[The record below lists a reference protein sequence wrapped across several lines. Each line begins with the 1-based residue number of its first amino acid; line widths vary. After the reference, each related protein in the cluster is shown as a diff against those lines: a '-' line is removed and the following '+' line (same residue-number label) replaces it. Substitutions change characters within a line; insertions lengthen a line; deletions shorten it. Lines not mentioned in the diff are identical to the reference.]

1 MKQADGTSVSQGI
14 YSFGF
19 PYRYHQRGNQFWHS
33 LCSAQLRELYALGT
47 VHNDLYVIGG
57 QMKMKNQYQVTNCVE
72 KYSMEKGTWRS
83 TAPLPVPLACHV
95 VVTMKNKLYVLGG
108 WTPQVKKSACYV
120 AFFM

>member
-1 MKQADGTSVSQGI
+1 
-14 YSFGF
+14 
-19 PYRYHQRGNQFWHS
+19 
-33 LCSAQLRELYALGT
+33 
-47 VHNDLYVIGG
+47 
-57 QMKMKNQYQVTNCVE
+57 MKMKNQYQVTNCVE